1 MILGMSLSTFT
12 IVHVVLS
19 LAGIFSGLVVVYG
32 LLSGKRLEGWTAL
45 FLVTTVATS
54 VTGFGF
60 PFHGFL
66 PPHYVGVVS
75 LVVLLVAIIARYPMH
90 LAGAWRWI
98 YVMTAMIALYLNVFV
113 GVVQA
118 FQKVP
123 ALRAI
128 APHQNEPPF
137 AIAQLVV
144 LLLFVVLAVMAEK
157 RFRIAPLHAA

>member
-1 MILGMSLSTFT
+1 MRGSIACRFAAASTLIVMVGLRFGMRCVAASRESASAERKARGILESRHGSAYDRGTMVLGMSLSTFT

-19 LAGIFSGLVVVYG
+19 LAGIFSGLIVVFG
-32 LLSGKRLEGWTAL
+32 LLSGMRLEGWTAL

-90 LAGAWRWI
+90 LAGAWRRS
-98 YVMTAMIALYLNVFV
+98 YV
-113 GVVQA
+113 
-118 FQKVP
+118 
-123 ALRAI
+123 
-128 APHQNEPPF
+128 
-137 AIAQLVV
+137 
-144 LLLFVVLAVMAEK
+144 
-157 RFRIAPLHAA
+157 